1 MKKTSKREKNKGI
14 TLIALIITIIVLL
27 ILAGVSIT
35 TLTGENG
42 LLEQAQNAK
51 ESTEK
56 AELIERAQTDI
67 LTIQAKNYGDLSR
80 EQLKTV
86 LDKYFDNV
94 PEDYTKD
101 SELTGKDE
109 YGKYIIKVSDI
120 YDGILGGSIVPAGLE
135 VGSIVTYTPSGT
147 YEWEAEYC
155 SSTLAD
161 DVVLDSSTDNY
172 KINQWRV
179 FEIDKINKKVTLVP
193 IKPIEGKVYLG
204 QAQGYNNGVYLLIK
218 ACESLYGDTAKGIK
232 ARNINIEDI
241 EKKMTEQALQEAHS
255 YVGASVGYGEQEPEA
270 YTTNSSKYPSIYA
283 KEILSVINQNKNNSG
298 LSKSEQTSLIKRSD
312 EGAVNG
318 QITTATSI
326 QPYLTS
332 WSKTM
337 SNTAFRKAENGI
349 SYYDLIMPKETNT
362 TYWIAS
368 RGVQGN
374 TSGGFF
380 AIYCANTGKGSILGD
395 ILYLSDGNV
404 LENRRALFPVV
415 SLNSEL
421 IMGNATDGFSI
432 K

>member
-42 LLEQAQNAK
+42 LLGQAQKAK

-67 LTIQAKNYGDLSR
+67 LAIQAKNYGDLSR

-86 LDKYFDNV
+86 LDKYFNNV

-101 SELTGKDE
+101 SELTVKDE
-109 YGKYIIKVSDI
+109 YGKYVIKVSDI
-120 YDGILGGSIVPAGLE
+120 YDGMIEGTIIPAGLE

-147 YEWEAEYC
+147 YTWEAEYC
-155 SSTLAD
+155 SSTLEE

-172 KINQWRV
+172 KINKWRV
-179 FEIDKINKKVTLVP
+179 FEIDKVNKKVTLVP
-193 IKPIEGKVYLG
+193 MQPIQGTVYLG
-204 QAQGYNNGVYLLIK
+204 QAQGYNNGVYLLNK
-218 ACESLYGDTAKGIK
+218 ACENLYGNTAKGIK

-255 YVGASVGYGEQEPEA
+255 YVGASVEYGKQEPQA
-270 YTTNSSKYPSIYA
+270 YLTMNSKYPTIYA
-283 KEILSVINQNKNNSG
+283 KERLSVINQNKNTSG
-298 LSKSEQTSLIKRSD
+298 LGLSEQTSFIKRND
-312 EGAVNG
+312 EGAENG

-326 QPYLTS
+326 QPYLTV
-332 WSKTM
+332 WGKNMT
-337 SNTAFRKAENGI
+337 NTEFRKAENGVN
-349 SYYDLIMPKETNT
+349 YYDLIMPKETGT
-362 TYWIAS
+362 ACWIAS
-368 RGVQGN
+368 RGIEGN
-374 TSGGFF
+374 TSGCGFS
-380 AIYCANTGKGSILGD
+380 IYGVNNKGRILGSV
-395 ILYLSDGNV
+395 IYLSDGTG
-404 LENRRALFPVV
+404 LDSRRALFPVV
-415 SLNSEL
+415 SLDSEL
-421 IMGNATDGFSI
+421 ITGNVTDGYLI